1 MASKLEIAPTLGVES
16 KSNFT
21 DISGISVFNNL
32 KSPKVGHIVS
42 VLLQYYHIIRF
53 LGNFWTSEDATRI

>member
-21 DISGISVFNNL
+21 DISGISVFDNL
-32 KSPKVGHIVS
+32 KSPKVGHIVP

-53 LGNFWTSEDATRI
+53 LGNF